1 MASRAH
7 KHSANKALAFIM
19 ASDIND
25 SFGDESS
32 LESSDSHNSEEVP
45 YFSCLEV
52 DKRQE
57 NDTQVCFKNYYFY
70 FLFDKA
76 FDVSSLFGVD
86 KAVVILVQFSYNSY
100 FFSSVL
106 L

>member
-45 YFSCLEV
+45 YFRCLEV

-57 NDTQVCFKNYYFY
+57 NNTQVCFKITTFTS
-70 FLFDKA
+70 FLIKPLMLA
-76 FDVSSLFGVD
+76 LYSE
-86 KAVVILVQFSYNSY
+86 
-100 FFSSVL
+100 
-106 L
+106 